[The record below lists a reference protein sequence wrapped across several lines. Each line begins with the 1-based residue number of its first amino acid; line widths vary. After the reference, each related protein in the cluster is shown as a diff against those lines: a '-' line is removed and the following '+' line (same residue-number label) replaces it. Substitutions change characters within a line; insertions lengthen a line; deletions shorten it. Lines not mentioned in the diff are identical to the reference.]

1 MDLMLSVTQERG
13 VIPRLKQEIMKK
25 MVEQGVR
32 IDGRDLGSY
41 RELSINMNVVK
52 TADGSSIVSLGNTKV
67 IAGVKVEV
75 GKPFEDTPDEGAL
88 IVNLEIAPTASPD
101 VEPGPPDENS
111 IEIARIVDR
120 AIRHSGFLD
129 FKSLSIVTGKH
140 AWFLWVDIYVLNHD
154 GNLVDAATI
163 AAVAALMS
171 TTLPKVELDPA
182 GNILRIDRSNR
193 TQLSLNIDKMPLTIT
208 HVKMGNIIIIDPT
221 REEENLSDGM
231 YVIGVAG
238 GNVVAIQKVIGAFT
252 KDEINYMIN
261 DSINQYLKLKD
272 SIINAMKNPS
282 TELRL

>member
-1 MDLMLSVTQERG
+1 MLSVTQERG

-32 IDGRDLGSY
+32 IDGRGLSNY
-41 RELSINMNVVK
+41 RELGINVNVVK

-208 HVKMGNIIIIDPT
+208 HVKMGNMIIIDPT
-221 REEENLSDGM
+221 REEEDLSDGM

-252 KDEINYMIN
+252 RDEINYMIN

>member
-32 IDGRDLGSY
+32 IDGRGLGSY
-41 RELSINMNVVK
+41 RELGINVNVVK

>member
-1 MDLMLSVTQERG
+1 MLSVTQERG

-32 IDGRDLGSY
+32 IDGRGLGSY

-208 HVKMGNIIIIDPT
+208 HVKMGNLIIIDPT
-221 REEENLSDGM
+221 REEEDLSDGM

-252 KDEINYMIN
+252 RDEINYMIN

>member
-32 IDGRDLGSY
+32 IDGRGLGSY

-140 AWFLWVDIYVLNHD
+140 SWFLWVDIYVLNHD

>member
-32 IDGRDLGSY
+32 IDGRGLGSY
-41 RELSINMNVVK
+41 RELGINVNVVK

-208 HVKMGNIIIIDPT
+208 HVKMGNLIIIDPT
-221 REEENLSDGM
+221 REEEDLSDGM

-252 KDEINYMIN
+252 RDEINYMIN

>member
-32 IDGRDLGSY
+32 IDGRGLGSY

-208 HVKMGNIIIIDPT
+208 HVKMGNLIIIDPT
-221 REEENLSDGM
+221 REEEDLSDGM

-252 KDEINYMIN
+252 RDEINYMIN